1 MAGLLGIFAF
11 VVLMLFAIF
20 FHELGH
26 FVTARWAGI
35 KVSKF
40 FIGFGPTLWSVR
52 RGRPETV
59 TGEDGTIVTRPE
71 TEYGVKALPLG
82 GFVKIVG
89 MSPYEDLTPEETPR
103 AFPAAPAWKRA
114 IVLAAGSATHFVTA
128 FLFLILIFSV
138 VGLPNPEKPT
148 LQIEAVQLEIGGE
161 ESPAAKAGLD
171 PGDTIVELDGRRVE
185 SFQDVRT
192 AIREGDGQTI
202 ELLVRKESGATETI
216 ELTPATDRVG
226 DEKVHVIGVY
236 PRNEIVRQNPIA
248 AVASSGRAMKE
259 MLFGSTD
266 AQGNR
271 QPGFFQRL
279 PDAFSPKSLG
289 LVEGGD
295 PDERAFSIVGAGK
308 IAGDLASEGEL
319 AVFLLLFVQINIFIA
334 IFNMLP
340 LPPLDGG
347 HLVLLGLEKLRRG
360 RPVDPRAVVP
370 VMAVVISI
378 LLLLGVFLVYN
389 DVVNPPALPGR

>member
-1 MAGLLGIFAF
+1 MAGLLGILAF

-26 FVTARWAGI
+26 YVTARWAGI

-40 FIGFGPTLWSVR
+40 FLGFGPTLWSFR

-59 TGEDGTIVTRPE
+59 ADEDGKLITRPE

-89 MSPYEDLTPEETPR
+89 MSPYEDLAPEDVPR
-103 AFPAAPAWKRA
+103 AFPSAPAWKRA

-128 FLFLILIFSV
+128 FIFLILIFSV
-138 VGLPNPEKPT
+138 VGLPNPDRPT
-148 LQIEAVQLEIGGE
+148 LQIEGVQLEINGK
-161 ESPAAKAGLD
+161 ESPAAKAGLE
-171 PGDTIVELDGRRVE
+171 PGDRIVEVNGEKVAR
-185 SFQDVRT
+185 FQEVRT
-192 AIREGDGQTI
+192 AIRASDGDPVS
-202 ELLVRKESGATETI
+202 LLVRKKDGQTET
-216 ELTPATDRVG
+216 LRLDPAIDVVG
-226 DEKVHVIGVY
+226 DTRVPVIGVY
-236 PRNEIVRQNPIA
+236 PKNEIIRQGPIQ
-248 AVASSGRAMKE
+248 AVGSSGRALKE
-259 MLFGSTD
+259 LLFGGKD
-266 AQGNR
+266 ADGNA

-279 PDAFSPKSLG
+279 PQAFSPKSLG
-289 LVEGGD
+289 LQEGGAPED
-295 PDERAFSIVGAGK
+295 RPFSIVGAGK

-319 AVFLLLFVQINIFIA
+319 AVFLLLFVQINVFIA

-347 HLVLLGLEKLRRG
+347 HLVLLGIEKLRRG

-370 VMAVVISI
+370 VMAVVLSI
-378 LLLLGVFLVYN
+378 LLILGVFLVYN
-389 DVVNPPALPGR
+389 DVVNPPTLPTR